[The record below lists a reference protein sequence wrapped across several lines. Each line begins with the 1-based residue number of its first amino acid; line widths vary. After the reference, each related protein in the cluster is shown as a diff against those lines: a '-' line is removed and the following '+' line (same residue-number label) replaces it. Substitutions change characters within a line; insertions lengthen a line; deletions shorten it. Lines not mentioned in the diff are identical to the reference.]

1 MSGPTVRNLLS
12 ARSFDM
18 DTSLLDSCGQSAHR
32 EDDRPAGAPQRP
44 RLPPGGASRRQAV
57 NLKALCIM
65 LRERNLRAAMGQ
77 EEPSSR
83 AQAPISPI
91 EAAGTPN
98 LAAHYQS
105 DAALSRALTHSAR
118 VRATPASPRQRTTQ
132 RSTQKG
138 SAVIE
143 STTDPSSG
151 AHVNLRLSGRRTA
164 HGMTACIMSITAW
177 LKH

>member
-1 MSGPTVRNLLS
+1 MLS

-65 LRERNLRAAMGQ
+65 LRERSLRAAMGQ

-83 AQAPISPI
+83 ARAPISPI

-105 DAALSRALTHSAR
+105 DAALSRALTHSTR
-118 VRATPASPRQRTTQ
+118 VQATPASPPSGNRAKAD
-132 RSTQKG
+132 SKG
-138 SAVIE
+138 ARRHRKHDGPLVW
-143 STTDPSSG
+143 G
-151 AHVNLRLSGRRTA
+151 AREPETVRRANCPWHDSLHHEHHSLAETL
-164 HGMTACIMSITAW
+164 GDDR
-177 LKH
+177 

>member
-1 MSGPTVRNLLS
+1 
-12 ARSFDM
+12 
-18 DTSLLDSCGQSAHR
+18 
-32 EDDRPAGAPQRP
+32 
-44 RLPPGGASRRQAV
+44 
-57 NLKALCIM
+57 
-65 LRERNLRAAMGQ
+65 MGQ

-118 VRATPASPRQRTTQ
+118 VRATPASPRQGTTQ

-138 SAVIE
+138 SAVKH
-143 STTDPSSG
+143 DGPLVWG
-151 AHVNLRLSGRRTA
+151 AREPETVRKANCPWHDSLHHEHHSLAETLEDDR
-164 HGMTACIMSITAW
+164 
-177 LKH
+177 

>member
-1 MSGPTVRNLLS
+1 MLS

-65 LRERNLRAAMGQ
+65 LRERSLRAAMGQ

-83 AQAPISPI
+83 ARAPISPI

-105 DAALSRALTHSAR
+105 DAALSRALTHSTR

-138 SAVIE
+138 SAVKH
-143 STTDPSSG
+143 DGPLVWG
-151 AHVNLRLSGRRTA
+151 AREPETVRRANCPWHDSLHHEHHSLAETL
-164 HGMTACIMSITAW
+164 GDDR
-177 LKH
+177 